1 MSCFHGTGCPQCSG
15 TGYRGRVAL
24 YEVMPMSEELRELVL
39 AGASANEVKRTAIGV
54 GMMTL
59 RQSGLLKIKQ
69 GMTTIEEVVRVT
81 MPD

>member
-1 MSCFHGTGCPQCSG
+1 
-15 TGYRGRVAL
+15 
-24 YEVMPMSEELRELVL
+24 MSEELREMVL
-39 AGASANEVKRTAIGV
+39 AGASAGEVKRTAINV

-69 GMTTIEEVVRVT
+69 GMTTTEEVLRVT